1 MTILKQ
7 QKRTRRTER
16 KMVREGENRTNEVQR
31 PNEFGK
37 EKKKSSVSKVIF
49 KLSEMKQRHGSC
61 F

>member
-31 PNEFGK
+31 PNEFGE
-37 EKKKSSVSKVIF
+37 EKKNQVFPKSSLNLV
-49 KLSEMKQRHGSC
+49 R
-61 F
+61 